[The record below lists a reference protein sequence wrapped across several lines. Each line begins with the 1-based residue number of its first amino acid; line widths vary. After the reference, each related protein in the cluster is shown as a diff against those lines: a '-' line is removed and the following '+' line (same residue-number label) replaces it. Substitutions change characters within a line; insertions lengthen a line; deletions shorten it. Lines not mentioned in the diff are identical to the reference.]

1 MKHLKNNVRL
11 IQCGILILDMINIKI
26 EEDQGIFNEKFETV
40 LRSKEI
46 VEEKKNIYDLANKVS
61 ILLESVENQVENEKK
76 AKKTQL

>member
-1 MKHLKNNVRL
+1 MIHLKNNVRL

-26 EEDQGIFNEKFETV
+26 EEDQSIFNEKFETV
-40 LRSKEI
+40 LRSKDI

-76 AKKTQL
+76 TQL

>member
-1 MKHLKNNVRL
+1 MIHLKNNVRL

-40 LRSKEI
+40 LRSKDI

>member
-40 LRSKEI
+40 LRSKDI

-61 ILLESVENQVENEKK
+61 ILLESVEN
-76 AKKTQL
+76 

>member
-1 MKHLKNNVRL
+1 MIHLKNNVRL

-40 LRSKEI
+40 LRSKDI

-61 ILLESVENQVENEKK
+61 ILLESIENQVENEKK